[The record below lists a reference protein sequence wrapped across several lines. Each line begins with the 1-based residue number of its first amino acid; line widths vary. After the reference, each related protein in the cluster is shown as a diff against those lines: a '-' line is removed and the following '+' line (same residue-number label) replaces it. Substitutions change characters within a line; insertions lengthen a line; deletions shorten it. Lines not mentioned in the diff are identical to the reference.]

1 MTSDIERKPA
11 ATELEKN
18 LGASHTVRAG
28 NHIYVSGQLP
38 TDGDGKLIASERL
51 DHHFDRALSNVVAA
65 VEAAGGTA
73 NEIVA
78 THMFLTRFPDEE
90 EFVGICDSHRSKFGD
105 GDRPTGTMVYVP
117 RLPLEGAM
125 AAITAVAVVR

>member
-11 ATELEKN
+11 TTELEKS

-38 TDGDGKLIASERL
+38 TDSSGELIASERL
-51 DHHFDRALSNVVAA
+51 DHHFDSALSNVVAA

-73 NEIVA
+73 NHIVA

-125 AAITAVAVVR
+125 AAITAVAIVQ

>member
-11 ATELEKN
+11 TTELEKS
-18 LGASHTVRAG
+18 LGASHTVRVG

-38 TDGDGKLIASERL
+38 TDSSGELITSERL
-51 DHHFDRALSNVVAA
+51 DHHFDSALSNVVAA

-73 NEIVA
+73 NNIVA

-90 EFVGICDSHRSKFGD
+90 EFVGICDSHRSKFGE

-125 AAITAVAVVR
+125 AAITAVAIVQ

>member
-11 ATELEKN
+11 TTELEKR
-18 LGASHTVRAG
+18 LGASHVVRAG

-38 TDGDGKLIASERL
+38 IDSSGELVTSERL
-51 DHHFDRALSNVVAA
+51 DHHFERALSNVIAA

-73 NEIVA
+73 NQIVA

-125 AAITAVAVVR
+125 AAITAVAIVQ

>member
-11 ATELEKN
+11 TTELEKS
-18 LGASHTVRAG
+18 LGASHTVRVG

-38 TDGDGKLIASERL
+38 IDSGGELITSERL
-51 DHHFDRALSNVVAA
+51 DHHFDRALSNVVSA

-73 NEIVA
+73 NQIVA

-125 AAITAVAVVR
+125 AAITAVAIVE

>member
-1 MTSDIERKPA
+1 MASDIERKPA
-11 ATELEKN
+11 ATELEKS

-38 TDGDGKLIASERL
+38 TDGSGELITSGRL
-51 DHHFDRALSNVVAA
+51 DHHFERALSNVVAA

-73 NEIVA
+73 NQIVA

-90 EFVGICDSHRSKFGD
+90 EFLGICDSHRSKFGD

-125 AAITAVAVVR
+125 AAITAVAIVQ